1 MGARVV
7 EREAKILERALKRDM
22 EKWPDVLLYELARLG
37 SPLALEE
44 LERRAREAEAPRP
57 RPLAFF
63 SRLFL

>member
-1 MGARVV
+1 
-7 EREAKILERALKRDM
+7 M